1 MGRIA
6 VEAGT
11 GAALVIHG
19 GSVVSYCIE
28 GELSELGR

>member
-11 GAALVIHG
+11 GAALVTHG

-28 GELSELGR
+28 RRLRESAR